1 MKYIAVEFSN
11 EDGAYEK
18 HGYMFDND
26 VVDEDIIVN
35 EGILDD
41 FDIFCDAYLPPCNM
55 TEEELNEYY
64 DGCTWEW
71 YYISESEYNEIEDNK
86 HRYTVAVLY
95 YVEVDAINAESAI
108 NKVMAMH
115 PDADEYEVKYED

>member
-18 HGYMFDND
+18 HGYVFDND
-26 VVDEDIIVN
+26 IIDEDIIVD
-35 EGILDD
+35 EGILDE
-41 FDIFCDAYLPPCNM
+41 FDIFCDAHLPSCNM

-71 YYISESEYNEIEDNK
+71 YYISESEYDEIEGNIQG
-86 HRYTVAVLY
+86 YTVAVLY
-95 YVEVDAINAESAI
+95 YVEVEAVTAKSAI
-108 NKVMAMH
+108 NKVAAMY
-115 PDADEYEVKYED
+115 PDADEYEVVYED